1 MPERIETKHESFTW
15 PPEPSI
21 RRLQHPIYRLFAT
34 TIYIFIHSY
43 FFLEIKLLIADKTP
57 HTAPFY
63 HLQYIFSHRI
73 NFLRHVERWDFFKW
87 LTTHFSNKLI
97 SSFPIILNKEFFIW
111 KITLCVW
118 NVNCQ
123 AWKLLSKSLLSTG
136 LKDLS
141 KQLDI
146 ISGKE
151 IQNE

>member
-1 MPERIETKHESFTW
+1 MNHLHDLPNPRFEDFNIQFIDFLLQQYTFLSIHIFFSRLNCLSLIKLHIQL
-15 PPEPSI
+15 PSI
-21 RRLQHPIYRLFAT
+21 IYM
-34 TIYIFIHSY
+34 
-43 FFLEIKLLIADKTP
+43 
-57 HTAPFY
+57 
-63 HLQYIFSHRI
+63 YIFSHRI

-97 SSFPIILNKEFFIW
+97 SSFPIILNKGFFIW

-146 ISGKE
+146 ISGKG